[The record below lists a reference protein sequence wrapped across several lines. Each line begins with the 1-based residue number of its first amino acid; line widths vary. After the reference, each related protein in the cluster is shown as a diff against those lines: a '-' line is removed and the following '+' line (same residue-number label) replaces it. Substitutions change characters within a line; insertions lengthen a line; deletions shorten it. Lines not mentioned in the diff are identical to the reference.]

1 MVMAVSDN
9 TVKARPTKAFFI
21 EMITRDLGLT
31 DCILDLVDNAIDHA
45 VARAAADVMA
55 VLTDGGKSNR
65 LEGASIAIE
74 FSNEEFVIR
83 DTCGGISVDD
93 ARTKVFMFGNPDDK
107 STPGGLSVFGIG
119 MKRGFFKLG
128 HHISMLS
135 HTANDWFSIEIDV
148 RAWQEKGDDDWDFT
162 LKESGTR
169 KVGDGRGPEGTSIR
183 ITDLRNEVKERLE
196 HTSFTK
202 DLVARLSA
210 TYALFITSGLV
221 ITVQGVPVLAALPAL
236 GTYDK
241 VTPARRIVER
251 DHVQILIVAGLT
263 SADDKIARGWYVFCN
278 GRMILEA
285 DKSRLT
291 GWGEGSAPQWHTKY
305 RRFVGY
311 AYFRSDDVRSL
322 PWTTTKQGVVY
333 ESPVYQTALSEMAVQ
348 GRPILT
354 FLNNVYPGE
363 QEAEGVPER
372 ELLAQVRS
380 VPITQ
385 VPRQQSIFKVDLEEL
400 KRNQENV
407 LMNVQYKKSVKEL
420 ERVRRCLKSPGLP
433 ATKIGEYT
441 FDYFVK
447 QECE

>member
-1 MVMAVSDN
+1 MAVSDN

-45 VARAAADVMA
+45 VAIAAADVMA

-162 LKESGTR
+162 LK
-169 KVGDGRGPEGTSIR
+169 V
-183 ITDLRNEVKERLE
+183 
-196 HTSFTK
+196 
-202 DLVARLSA
+202 
-210 TYALFITSGLV
+210 FITSGLV